1 MDALS
6 HQPNLRE
13 GKPPSLM
20 NLPPPHT
27 DFTTHSKSLPKPIH
41 SPLITH
47 TSSTNRTTDTLPNFL
62 PTPAHIPPKL
72 RIFSLPFQH
81 GHPQTNKMIL
91 QYAQLNKIKQKKSKL
106 HNVKAKKNSA
116 TSYAQYP
123 LSTNSAIN
131 LRPNSCPHCSDYKQS
146 VSHVDILGTLHPL
159 LQTHLSSQTLE
170 SEPAQAIGIA
180 AH

>member
-1 MDALS
+1 
-6 HQPNLRE
+6 
-13 GKPPSLM
+13 
-20 NLPPPHT
+20 
-27 DFTTHSKSLPKPIH
+27 
-41 SPLITH
+41 
-47 TSSTNRTTDTLPNFL
+47 
-62 PTPAHIPPKL
+62 
-72 RIFSLPFQH
+72 
-81 GHPQTNKMIL
+81 MIL